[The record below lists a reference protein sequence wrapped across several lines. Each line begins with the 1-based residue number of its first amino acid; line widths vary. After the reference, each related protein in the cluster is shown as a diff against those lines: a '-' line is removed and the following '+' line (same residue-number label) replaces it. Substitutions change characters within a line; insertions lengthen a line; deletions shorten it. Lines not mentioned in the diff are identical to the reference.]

1 MRSVNSGFMGSTA
14 SVYKRSTAD
23 FFDED
28 LDDDDGAALPF
39 RVSWRVARFIF
50 ASVSTAGIAKIRCKE
65 LLDAR

>member
-1 MRSVNSGFMGSTA
+1 MSSVNSGFMGSTA
-14 SVYKRSTAD
+14 SVYKRSTVD

-28 LDDDDGAALPF
+28 LDEDGAALPF

-65 LLDAR
+65 LLESLL